1 MILMGVDPGYDR
13 IGYAVLEASDNH
25 SCELLESGI
34 IQTSREDAFSRRLMH
49 LHNELRRL
57 IERWRPQ
64 ELAVEKLYWG
74 KNVKTALGVAQA
86 RGVVLLSGESCGLTA
101 AEYAPTELKLSLT
114 GRGQADK
121 RQIRY
126 MVEQM
131 VSLPPDKKTEDDE
144 YDAIAVAL
152 LHAMRRGYAV
162 AD

>member
-1 MILMGVDPGYDR
+1 MILLGVDPGYDR
-13 IGYAVLEASDNH
+13 TGYAVLEAGDDR

-34 IQTSREDAFSRRLMH
+34 IHTSREQAFPRRLKH
-49 LHNELRRL
+49 LHDELRGL
-57 IERWRPQ
+57 IERWQPE
-64 ELAVEKLYWG
+64 ELSVEKLYWG

-86 RGVVLLSGESCGLTA
+86 RGIVLLVGEDCGLGI
-101 AEYAPTELKLSLT
+101 AEYNPTELKSGLT
-114 GRGQADK
+114 GSGLAAK

-152 LHAMRRGYAV
+152 LHAMRKGFTISG
-162 AD
+162 